1 MSRNGAEGV
10 APAGVRELVVSL
22 GCLPAVVTDRH
33 LTVVTSNLLA
43 QALTGAF
50 RPGVNIAR
58 YAFLGPSGDDD
69 DADEDEDEDEDRAN
83 TDRTNTD
90 RTERDG
96 TDAYRPDTA
105 GRAAGAG
112 RLNTIAQVAAML
124 RDSLEQHEE
133 DDGFRRLV
141 GELSSQSILFAR
153 TWAHDHRR
161 PARTGEVRFAPAS
174 VGPLS
179 MAFQELLIPDDFAL
193 RLLLWRPAGAPSSH
207 RAFDRLRT
215 TVTAGD

>member
-10 APAGVRELVVSL
+10 APAGVREMVVAI

-33 LTVVTSNLLA
+33 LTVVTSNALA

-50 RPGVNIAR
+50 LPGVNIAR
-58 YAFLGPSGDDD
+58 YAFLGRQADDEAD
-69 DADEDEDEDEDRAN
+69 RNDDEADRNDAD
-83 TDRTNTD
+83 
-90 RTERDG
+90 G
-96 TDAYRPDTA
+96 
-105 GRAAGAG
+105 AATG
-112 RLNTIAQVAAML
+112 RLDTIAQVAAML

-193 RLLLWRPAGAPSSH
+193 RLLLWRPAGAAASRH
-207 RAFDRLRT
+207 AYDRLVT
-215 TVTAGD
+215 TVTAEG

>member
-10 APAGVRELVVSL
+10 APAGVREMVVAI

-33 LTVVTSNLLA
+33 LTVVTSNALA

-50 RPGVNIAR
+50 LPGVNIAR
-58 YAFLGPSGDDD
+58 YAFLGRQADDEAD
-69 DADEDEDEDEDRAN
+69 RNDAEADRNDAD
-83 TDRTNTD
+83 
-90 RTERDG
+90 G
-96 TDAYRPDTA
+96 
-105 GRAAGAG
+105 AASG
-112 RLNTIAQVAAML
+112 RLDTIAQVAAML

-193 RLLLWRPAGAPSSH
+193 RLLLWRPAGAAASRH
-207 RAFDRLRT
+207 AYDRLVT
-215 TVTAGD
+215 TVTAEG

>member
-10 APAGVRELVVSL
+10 APAGVREMVVAI

-33 LTVVTSNLLA
+33 LTVVTSNALA

-58 YAFLGPSGDDD
+58 YAFLGRQADDEAD
-69 DADEDEDEDEDRAN
+69 RNDAD
-83 TDRTNTD
+83 
-90 RTERDG
+90 G
-96 TDAYRPDTA
+96 
-105 GRAAGAG
+105 AATG
-112 RLNTIAQVAAML
+112 RLDTIAQVAAML

-174 VGPLS
+174 VGQLS

-193 RLLLWRPAGAPSSH
+193 RLLLWRPAGATASRH
-207 RAFDRLRT
+207 AYDRLVT
-215 TVTAGD
+215 TVTGGD

>member
-33 LTVVTSNLLA
+33 LTVVTSNPLA

-69 DADEDEDEDEDRAN
+69 DDDADEDEDRA
-83 TDRTNTD
+83 DTD

-105 GRAAGAG
+105 GRAAETG
-112 RLNTIAQVAAML
+112 RLDTIAQVAAML

>member
-10 APAGVRELVVSL
+10 APAGVREMVVAI

-33 LTVVTSNLLA
+33 LTVVTSNALA

-58 YAFLGPSGDDD
+58 YAFLGRQADDEAD
-69 DADEDEDEDEDRAN
+69 RNDDEADRNDAD
-83 TDRTNTD
+83 
-90 RTERDG
+90 
-96 TDAYRPDTA
+96 
-105 GRAAGAG
+105 GAVTG
-112 RLNTIAQVAAML
+112 RLDTIAQVAAML

-193 RLLLWRPAGAPSSH
+193 RLLLWRPAGAAASRH
-207 RAFDRLRT
+207 AYDRLVT
-215 TVTAGD
+215 TVTAED

>member
-33 LTVVTSNLLA
+33 LTVVTSNPLA

-58 YAFLGPSGDDD
+58 YAFLGPSDDD
-69 DADEDEDEDEDRAN
+69 DDEDEDRADTDRADTDRAD
-83 TDRTNTD
+83 TDRTG
-90 RTERDG
+90 RDG
-96 TDAYRPDTA
+96 TDANQPDTA
-105 GRAAGAG
+105 GDAAGTG
-112 RLNTIAQVAAML
+112 RLDTIAQVAAML